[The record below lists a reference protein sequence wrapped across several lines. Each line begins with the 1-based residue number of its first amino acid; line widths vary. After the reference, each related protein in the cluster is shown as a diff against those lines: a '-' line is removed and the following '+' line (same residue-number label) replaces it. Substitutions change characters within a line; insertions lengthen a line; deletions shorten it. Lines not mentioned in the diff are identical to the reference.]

1 MNKLPTPGLANCVN
15 NYGNGEQYFW
25 PGLLTYYENNEIIF
39 LYPDAKNLAVKY
51 SITQRSHRK
60 IQKSILPMA
69 YRFEVSNTRL
79 GNHIWVMGGQSCNLS
94 GNLGI
99 YAYNVFYTMLWSIK
113 KEKWFFGPKMPQEYS
128 QHIQLGCIKDPVFS
142 LHYRRINN

>member
-1 MNKLPTPGLANCVN
+1 
-15 NYGNGEQYFW
+15 
-25 PGLLTYYENNEIIF
+25 
-39 LYPDAKNLAVKY
+39 
-51 SITQRSHRK
+51 
-60 IQKSILPMA
+60 MA

-128 QHIQLGCIKDPVFS
+128 QSIQLGCIKDPVFS
-142 LHYRRINN
+142 LHYQG